1 MDLDR
6 EWSLA
11 FENGQQLLRAGRK
24 SEGERLL
31 VDLIAKAEKF
41 APSDNRLVV
50 SMECLAE
57 HYFTQNAFAKAEP
70 LVKRI
75 IQRLEA
81 NLGPEHQDVGNSINN
96 LGLLYHR
103 QKKYFMAETEYQ
115 KALAILAKALGSAH
129 VQTANTVANYAKLLR
144 ETHRHQAAQ
153 KLEAANC
160 PEQGNWTKSGVYKA
174 YNPQTRQPNQQ
185 RRTRDSYQAHP
196 IVVGPLTGTLA
207 TQLANQAQAMD
218 GELITLQDIAIPEQI
233 KAQDKA
239 DIPSKAIPDGN
250 KPANQSPESAI
261 TRQGEGLMRILRD
274 RRAN

>member
-1 MDLDR
+1 MDSDR
-6 EWSLA
+6 EWSAA

-24 SEGERLL
+24 VEGERLL
-31 VDLIAKAEKF
+31 EELIARAEMF
-41 APSDNRLVV
+41 PLGDNRPVV

-57 HYFTQNAFAKAEP
+57 HHFSQNAFAKAEP
-70 LVKRI
+70 LVKKI
-75 IQRLEA
+75 IQRLQTT
-81 NLGPEHQDVGNSINN
+81 LGPEHQDVGNSINN

-115 KALAILAKALGSAH
+115 KALTILGKTLGPTH
-129 VQTANTVANYAKLLR
+129 VQTVNTVANYAKLLR

-160 PEQGNWTKSGVYKA
+160 PENGNWTKSGVYKA
-174 YNPQTRQPNQQ
+174 YNPPARPATQQ

-196 IVVGPLTGTLA
+196 IVTGPLTGTLA
-207 TQLANQAQAMD
+207 TQLAQQSLEGD
-218 GELITLQDIAIPEQI
+218 LITLQDIAIPEQI
-233 KAQDKA
+233 KAQDK
-239 DIPSKAIPDGN
+239 PETTNKAIPDGN

-261 TRQGEGLMRILRD
+261 SRQGEGLMRILRD

>member
-1 MDLDR
+1 MDSDR

-24 SEGERLL
+24 TEGERLVL
-31 VDLIAKAEKF
+31 DLIARAEQF
-41 APSDNRLVV
+41 PPNDNRLVV

-57 HYFTQNAFAKAEP
+57 HYFCLNAFAKAEP

-75 IQRLEA
+75 IQRLQA
-81 NLGPEHQDVGNSINN
+81 TLGPEHQDLGNSINN

-115 KALAILAKALGSAH
+115 KALTILGKTLGSAH

-153 KLEAANC
+153 KLEAENC

-174 YNPQTRQPNQQ
+174 YNPPTRQASPQ

-207 TQLANQAQAMD
+207 TQLANQAMD
-218 GELITLQDIAIPEQI
+218 GELVTLQDIAIPEQI
-233 KAQDKA
+233 KAQDKPE
-239 DIPSKAIPDGN
+239 IPNKAIPDGN

-261 TRQGEGLMRILRD
+261 NRQGEGLMRILRD